1 MKATPISL
9 TQDEVDALATG
20 AKAASVVRR
29 RLAAQKAPKPAP
41 VARKAEKLAPQP
53 LNEKELAA
61 LRAGRVHPSLRNR
74 IFTTSKQPATPTEG
88 SLGPKEAPSAA
99 PRRKKK

>member
-29 RLAAQKAPKPAP
+29 RMAAQKAPKPTRA
-41 VARKAEKLAPQP
+41 ARKTEKLAPQP

-61 LRAGRVHPSLRNR
+61 IQAGRVPTSLRKS
-74 IFTTSKQPATPTEG
+74 IFTTSSQPATPTEG

-99 PRRKKK
+99 PRRKK